1 MEGTDFISLISN
13 MGFPIAITAYLL
25 FRLEKQILIL
35 SNSVNKL
42 NTIISV
48 KLGVLIDD
56 DDKTT

>member
-56 DDKTT
+56 DKTT